1 MKFKDLPQLLPWFR
15 PKPVR
20 YGHEEIRL
28 DLGEFGS
35 IDYAKWNHAL
45 WSIKPPSEQDIKV
58 LKTFLSDGDVAIDI
72 GAHQGDT
79 SVAIAMALGPSGKV
93 LAFEPNSFVLPVLRR
108 NSELNP
114 GKLNIE
120 VYPYAATEIDGSF
133 TFWYSD
139 EGYHNGGSHGDLSRL
154 NHGHMMPLEVEGRN
168 LPRLLS
174 QQPEAVARLKFVKVD
189 TEGHDLAVLKSMEDL
204 LRQQMP
210 FVRAEM
216 YMRWDAAQ
224 RAEMLNFFKSLGYA
238 VRRWGDD
245 LFGPEIEVDDL
256 MKLKHFD
263 VFAVPRSSGFYRAGS
278 VQ

>member
-1 MKFKDLPQLLPWFR
+1 MKFKDLPQLLPWLR

-35 IDYAKWNHAL
+35 INYAKWNHAL
-45 WSIKPPSEQDIKV
+45 WSIRPPCEQDIKL

-79 SVAIAMALGPSGKV
+79 SVAMAVACGPSGKV

-108 NSELNP
+108 NSELNS
-114 GKLNIE
+114 GKFNIE
-120 VYPYAATEIDGSF
+120 VYPYAATETDGSV

-168 LPRLLS
+168 LPKLLS
-174 QQPEAVARLKFVKVD
+174 QQPGSVARLKFVKVD
-189 TEGHDLAVLKSMEDL
+189 TEGHDLAVLKSMESL

-216 YMRWDAAQ
+216 YMRWNAAQ
-224 RAEMLNFFKSLGYA
+224 RSEMLNFFKPLGYA
-238 VRRWGDD
+238 VRRWDD
-245 LFGPEIEVDDL
+245 NLRGSEIEEGDL

-263 VFAVPRSSGFYRAGS
+263 VFAVPKSSAFYRIGS
-278 VQ
+278 MQ